1 MTNYFKEL
9 QSHSSKYHWFWQ
21 LFQGDVYSSFHTKTW
36 HSQVWCIMLPK
47 VWHFFLL
54 NLFWNPNLCFPRTDS
69 RAFLCH
75 HTILLFKWN
84 SLAFLRVQDNLAAAA
99 TGTQT
104 YCTWAITPCD
114 PARFCELREASP
126 SSSRN
131 KLTHLKKTIRLE
143 LPNCRFK
150 PGHKTEDAFR
160 ASLYKFLLSAGR
172 SRTAGH
178 KTSYQVT
185 TSMK

>member
-21 LFQGDVYSSFHTKTW
+21 LFQGDAYSSFHTKTW

-69 RAFLCH
+69 RASLCH

-114 PARFCELREASP
+114 PARFSVSSGKPAQVQAETSSLTWKKP
-126 SSSRN
+126 SGLNYQTADSSQDI
-131 KLTHLKKTIRLE
+131 KLKMPSEHHCTSFFSQQAEVEQLATKPAIR
-143 LPNCRFK
+143 
-150 PGHKTEDAFR
+150 
-160 ASLYKFLLSAGR
+160 
-172 SRTAGH
+172 
-178 KTSYQVT
+178 
-185 TSMK
+185 